1 MLIVSRRVGKLIRI
15 IEKEHPGW
23 MEIEVLL
30 EAYRRDAPEH
40 KKEVDRF
47 WGKDEEKLK
56 EIEAL

>member
-15 IEKEHPGW
+15 IEKEHQDW
-23 MEIEVLL
+23 AEIEVIL
-30 EAYRRDAPEH
+30 EAYRRDAPEFR
-40 KKEVDRF
+40 KEVDLF

>member
-1 MLIVSRRVGKLIRI
+1 MLIVSRRVGKLIRE
-15 IEKEHPGW
+15 IETEYPDW

-30 EAYRRDAPEH
+30 EAYRRDAPEFQ
-40 KKEVDRF
+40 KEVDLF